1 MKKRDVHTKR
11 PSDDYQ
17 DHTSEEIRFPDEA
30 RCSFDY
36 YRCEKIAA
44 RMPFYPILLH
54 GTPLHSHSIVPGGF
68 DVTS

>member
-36 YRCEKIAA
+36 YRCENIAA